1 MASNT
6 RFHNDTTALNHLWY
20 ESHKNLITSLCIEL
34 GHTDQVD
41 AMVQKHLGQ
50 PVKMKTLKDPNK
62 PKRAKSAYLFFSDAH
77 RQKVMN
83 KMKKKNKGASIKIA
97 KVSKELGT
105 MWNKLS
111 DAQKAPFNKL
121 AEKDRERYKDE
132 MEAYNST
139 H

>member
-6 RFHNDTTALNHLWY
+6 RFHNDTSALNHLWY
-20 ESHKNLITSLCIEL
+20 ESHRNLITSLCIEL

-50 PVKMKTLKDPNK
+50 QLKMKTLKDPNK
-62 PKRAKSAYLFFSDAH
+62 PKRAKSAYLFFSDAM
-77 RQKVMN
+77 RQKIMK
-83 KMKKKNKGASIKIA
+83 KMKKKNKGSIKISEVA
-97 KVSKELGT
+97 KELGA
-105 MWNKLS
+105 MWKKLS
-111 DAQKAPFNKL
+111 DKDKTPYVKL

-132 MEAYNST
+132 MESYNNN